1 MNEGCVYRER
11 AVEVKRLADC
21 KSKIGIAA
29 LGKEKRIDWCDLSRS
44 DYLETF
50 LSYKHFDV
58 TVEITSSP
66 VSFSKC

>member
-1 MNEGCVYRER
+1 M
-11 AVEVKRLADC
+11 
-21 KSKIGIAA
+21 

-44 DYLETF
+44 DYLETS

-58 TVEITSSP
+58 PVEIISSL